1 MTLFKCKMCGGS
13 IDVVNNESVAECEYC
28 GTKQTLPKMDDEK
41 RINLYNRA
49 NHFRQQC
56 AFDKAEQIYE
66 KIVAEMPDDAE
77 AHWSLVL
84 CRYGIEYVEDPS
96 TLERVPTCHRASY
109 DSIFDD
115 IDYIEAVNKADTVA
129 MSLYQKEAAKIDR
142 IQKGILEI
150 SQKEKPF
157 DIFICYKE
165 TDSIGERTLD
175 SVKAQE
181 IYDTLTDKGYKVFF
195 SRITLE
201 DKLGQSY
208 EPYIFAALNSAK
220 VMLVV
225 GANPDYINS
234 VWVKN
239 EWSRYLKIMSKKKDR
254 TLIPCYL
261 NMSPYELPDEFSYL
275 QGQDMSK
282 IGFMQD
288 LVKGIGKLIP
298 KNNHTVQ
305 KTTAVP
311 DVDNKIKG
319 LINLIG
325 FAIEEKNWDKADDL
339 CEQIMMAQ
347 PDSAFYYVFKMIIG
361 YEQGRNISNV
371 LQKLNKLYTDISDEE
386 KSLLS
391 KSISSNVS
399 TLSRAI
405 VSKSIIAVR
414 ILLEIGIDPNKSYRI
429 EDNERYSPLSDAI
442 TKSENAEIVKLLLE
456 HGADPNLI
464 EDMTYNDGA
473 KGQKSMLTYAVL
485 DIQNADIVKLLL
497 EHGANPNESY
507 HIIPNGTRYSTLTA
521 AIAVTKN
528 AEIVKLLLEHGAD
541 PNKSYRIYNNKYGQT
556 RYSPLSD
563 AITESESAEIVKLLL
578 EHGANPNLIEDITFD
593 DGTKG
598 KKSMLTYAVL
608 DAKNADIVKLLLEHG
623 ADPNKSYHIIP
634 NGARYSTLTAAIAV
648 TKNAEIVK
656 LLLEHGADPNLIEDV
671 TNSNG
676 TKGKKSMLT
685 YAIHDAKNTDI
696 VKLLLEYD
704 VDPNKS
710 YLIFSDG
717 ECYSSLSIAVTESA
731 AMVKLLLEYGAD
743 PNKSYRISS
752 SGGHF
757 SPLIDAI
764 LKSPKNTKMVS
775 LLLEHGANPNLVTE
789 ITLDDGSKVVTSMLT
804 WAIVHAENIGTVD
817 ALLRHG
823 ATWDNVIT
831 LDGITKIER
840 KFPYQKYVS
849 KEWVKFLKARDWKG
863 SIFG

>member
-1 MTLFKCKMCGGS
+1 MTVFKCKMCGGS

-129 MSLYQKEAAKIDR
+129 VSLYQKEAAKIDR

-165 TDSIGERTLD
+165 TDSTGERTLD

-201 DKLGQSY
+201 DKLGQAY

-225 GANPDYINS
+225 GTNPDHINA

-261 NMSPYELPDEFSYL
+261 NISPYELPDEFSYL

-288 LVKGIGKLIP
+288 LIKGIGKLIP

-305 KTTAVP
+305 KTTAVS

-319 LINLIG
+319 LINLISL
-325 FAIEEKNWDKADDL
+325 AIEEKNWDKADNL
-339 CEQIMMAQ
+339 CEQLMMTQ
-347 PDSAFYYVFKMIIG
+347 PDSAFYYVFKLIIG
-361 YEQGRNISNV
+361 YEQEKDVSNIV
-371 LQKLNKLYTDISDEE
+371 KKLNKLYPNISDEE
-386 KSLLS
+386 KAIINEENSQNYFWMFLKYDCVSRAEYIIKIFPELMTKSYYLEDTGHCSLLNY
-391 KSISSNVS
+391 SIAKFKDEKILKNLLKLDMDFSN
-399 TLSRAI
+399 
-405 VSKSIIAVR
+405 
-414 ILLEIGIDPNKSYRI
+414 SYRI
-429 EDNERYSPLSDAI
+429 VFKTNADNIHTDEWKIPPLLEAVWANTEVLKILLDNGINTQERSIYTNTAGN
-442 TKSENAEIVKLLLE
+442 SEYNILAYAVWNVKNTDMVRILLE
-456 HGADPNLI
+456 HGADANATDYLLYDDKSIVKRSMLSYAISDAQNIEMVKLLLEYGANVNMPSRIHITKVAENICNYPLSEAIVYSKNVEMVKLLLDKGAAPNTRSNI
-464 EDMTYNDGA
+464 IYSSNCNEE
-473 KGQKSMLTYAVL
+473 KSMLTYAVI
-485 DIQNADIVKLLL
+485 D
-497 EHGANPNESY
+497 
-507 HIIPNGTRYSTLTA
+507 
-521 AIAVTKN
+521 TKN
-528 AEIVKLLLEHGAD
+528 
-541 PNKSYRIYNNKYGQT
+541 
-556 RYSPLSD
+556 
-563 AITESESAEIVKLLL
+563 
-578 EHGANPNLIEDITFD
+578 IEMI
-593 DGTKG
+593 
-598 KKSMLTYAVL
+598 
-608 DAKNADIVKLLLEHG
+608 
-623 ADPNKSYHIIP
+623 
-634 NGARYSTLTAAIAV
+634 
-648 TKNAEIVK
+648 
-656 LLLEHGADPNLIEDV
+656 
-671 TNSNG
+671 
-676 TKGKKSMLT
+676 
-685 YAIHDAKNTDI
+685 
-696 VKLLLEYD
+696 
-704 VDPNKS
+704 
-710 YLIFSDG
+710 
-717 ECYSSLSIAVTESA
+717 
-731 AMVKLLLEYGAD
+731 KLLLEYGAD
-743 PNKSYRISS
+743 PNKAYRIFIKDYENYK
-752 SGGHF
+752 F
-757 SPLIDAI
+757 SILNEAITRAQSVEI
-764 LKSPKNTKMVS
+764 LKLLLEYGADANYVEHYVNGDRIKGTTSMLTYAALYQQNQDMVS
-775 LLLEHGANPNLVTE
+775 LLL
-789 ITLDDGSKVVTSMLT
+789 KY
-804 WAIVHAENIGTVD
+804 
-817 ALLRHG
+817 G
-823 ATWDNVIT
+823 ATWNNVIT
-831 LDGITKIER
+831 YDGITKIEK

-849 KEWVKFLKARDWKG
+849 KEFAKFLKTQGWTG
-863 SIFG
+863 SLF

>member
-1 MTLFKCKMCGGS
+1 MTVFKCKMCGGS

-464 EDMTYNDGA
+464 EDTTFNDGA
-473 KGQKSMLTYAVL
+473 KGKKSMLTYAVL

-521 AIAVTKN
+521 AITVTKN
-528 AEIVKLLLEHGAD
+528 
-541 PNKSYRIYNNKYGQT
+541 
-556 RYSPLSD
+556 
-563 AITESESAEIVKLLL
+563 AEIVKLLL

-731 AMVKLLLEYGAD
+731 AMVKLLLEYGAN

>member
-77 AHWSLVL
+77 AYWSLVL

-361 YEQGRNISNV
+361 YEQGRNISNI

-442 TKSENAEIVKLLLE
+442 TKSE
-456 HGADPNLI
+456 
-464 EDMTYNDGA
+464 
-473 KGQKSMLTYAVL
+473 
-485 DIQNADIVKLLL
+485 
-497 EHGANPNESY
+497 
-507 HIIPNGTRYSTLTA
+507 
-521 AIAVTKN
+521 
-528 AEIVKLLLEHGAD
+528 
-541 PNKSYRIYNNKYGQT
+541 
-556 RYSPLSD
+556 
-563 AITESESAEIVKLLL
+563 
-578 EHGANPNLIEDITFD
+578 
-593 DGTKG
+593 
-598 KKSMLTYAVL
+598 
-608 DAKNADIVKLLLEHG
+608 
-623 ADPNKSYHIIP
+623 
-634 NGARYSTLTAAIAV
+634 
-648 TKNAEIVK
+648 NAEIVK

>member
-77 AHWSLVL
+77 AYWSLVL

-464 EDMTYNDGA
+464 ED
-473 KGQKSMLTYAVL
+473 
-485 DIQNADIVKLLL
+485 
-497 EHGANPNESY
+497 
-507 HIIPNGTRYSTLTA
+507 
-521 AIAVTKN
+521 
-528 AEIVKLLLEHGAD
+528 
-541 PNKSYRIYNNKYGQT
+541 
-556 RYSPLSD
+556 
-563 AITESESAEIVKLLL
+563 
-578 EHGANPNLIEDITFD
+578 
-593 DGTKG
+593 
-598 KKSMLTYAVL
+598 
-608 DAKNADIVKLLLEHG
+608 
-623 ADPNKSYHIIP
+623 
-634 NGARYSTLTAAIAV
+634 
-648 TKNAEIVK
+648 
-656 LLLEHGADPNLIEDV
+656 V

>member
-77 AHWSLVL
+77 AYWSLVL

-361 YEQGRNISNV
+361 YEQGRNISNI

-456 HGADPNLI
+456 HGADPN
-464 EDMTYNDGA
+464 
-473 KGQKSMLTYAVL
+473 
-485 DIQNADIVKLLL
+485 
-497 EHGANPNESY
+497 
-507 HIIPNGTRYSTLTA
+507 
-521 AIAVTKN
+521 
-528 AEIVKLLLEHGAD
+528 
-541 PNKSYRIYNNKYGQT
+541 KSYRIYNNKYGQT

-563 AITESESAEIVKLLL
+563 AIAESESAEIVKLLL

>member
-77 AHWSLVL
+77 VHWSLVL

-298 KNNHTVQ
+298 KNNYTVQ
-305 KTTAVP
+305 KTTAVS

-319 LINLIG
+319 LINLISL
-325 FAIEEKNWDKADDL
+325 AIEEKNWDKADNL
-339 CEQIMMAQ
+339 CEQLMMTQ
-347 PDSAFYYVFKMIIG
+347 PDSVLCYFFKLIIG
-361 YEQGRNISNV
+361 YKKGKDVSNIAK
-371 LQKLNKLYTDISDEE
+371 KLNELQPEMSNEE
-386 KSLLS
+386 KSLITKENSDDYFWIFITSDCTQRAKYISQAFPEILTKDYHVDSKDKYISILS
-391 KSISSNVS
+391 YAVVKLKNV
-399 TLSRAI
+399 
-405 VSKSIIAVR
+405 VAVKN
-414 ILLEIGIDPNKSYRI
+414 LLEIGINPDKSYRVT
-429 EDNERYSPLSDAI
+429 NKNKHNLLSDAI
-442 TKSENAEIVKLLLE
+442 EFSKNPDIVKLILE
-456 HGADPNLI
+456 YGADPNSI
-464 EDMTYNDGA
+464 EYITYDDGT
-473 KGQKSMLTYAVL
+473 KEQKSMLSYA
-485 DIQNADIVKLLL
+485 IVDAK
-497 EHGANPNESY
+497 S
-507 HIIPNGTRYSTLTA
+507 
-521 AIAVTKN
+521 V
-528 AEIVKLLLEHGAD
+528 EIVKMLLDYGAD
-541 PNKSYRIYNNKYGQT
+541 LNTSCRVYSNKYGQT
-556 RYSPLSD
+556 HYSLLGD
-563 AITESESAEIVKLLL
+563 AIWNAKNIDMVRLFLQHGLKANVVENIVY
-578 EHGANPNLIEDITFD
+578 D
-593 DGTKG
+593 DG
-598 KKSMLTYAVL
+598 
-608 DAKNADIVKLLLEHG
+608 N
-623 ADPNKSYHIIP
+623 
-634 NGARYSTLTAAIAV
+634 
-648 TKNAEIVK
+648 
-656 LLLEHGADPNLIEDV
+656 
-671 TNSNG
+671 
-676 TKGKKSMLT
+676 KGKKSMLT
-685 YAIHDAKNTDI
+685 YAICDAENKEI
-696 VKLLLEYD
+696 VSLL
-704 VDPNKS
+704 
-710 YLIFSDG
+710 I
-717 ECYSSLSIAVTESA
+717 
-731 AMVKLLLEYGAD
+731 EYGA
-743 PNKSYRISS
+743 K
-752 SGGHF
+752 
-757 SPLIDAI
+757 
-764 LKSPKNTKMVS
+764 
-775 LLLEHGANPNLVTE
+775 
-789 ITLDDGSKVVTSMLT
+789 
-804 WAIVHAENIGTVD
+804 
-817 ALLRHG
+817 
-823 ATWDNVIT
+823 WDNVIT
-831 LDGITKIER
+831 YCGITKVE
-840 KFPYQKYVS
+840 KYFPYNRYIS
-849 KEWVKFLKARDWKG
+849 KDFVHFLKTQGWKG
-863 SIFG
+863 KIFV